1 MSFRKDFMWGVA
13 SSAYQIEGAAFED
26 GKGASVWDMFTHER
40 GKIREEHT
48 GDIACDHYHRYEEDV
63 ALMAELGVKCYR
75 FSICWPRII
84 PDGIGKVNRAGV
96 DFYNRLIDCL
106 LEHGITPVATLF
118 HWDYPYELEKRGAWL
133 NPDSSDW
140 FAYYAK
146 VCAEEFGDRCKIFY
160 TLNEPQCF
168 LGYGY
173 FAGCNAP
180 GRQWNSY
187 EILPA
192 LHNAFLA
199 HGKAVQAMRSVR
211 SDLQFG
217 YAPSSDVCAPAT
229 DSPEDIDAA
238 RRRYFAVPEDEWM
251 WCVSLWSDPVM
262 LGTYP
267 VNEPFMKNHIHTL
280 PRTWEE
286 DLKTIH
292 QPIDFYGQNIYTQSL
307 WSSDGKGGWQWVRN
321 PMGFSKTSN
330 NWCVSPRCLYWG
342 PKFLYERYK
351 TPIVITENGMG
362 CHDTVSLDGKVHDPN
377 RIDYVHRYLLE
388 LKKAAEE
395 GADICG
401 YMYWSVMD
409 NFEWGNGFTD
419 RFGLIYIDYLD
430 GLRRIKKDSFEWY
443 KGVIASNGENL

>member
-48 GDIACDHYHRYEEDV
+48 GDVACDHYHRYEEDV

-146 VCAEEFGDRCKIFY
+146 VCAEEFGDRCNIFY

-180 GRQWNSY
+180 GRQWHSY

-267 VNEPFMKNHIHTL
+267 VDEPFMKNHIQTL
-280 PRTWEE
+280 PKTWEE